1 MTTSP
6 ERPCERLWRK
16 PAHTLALGFGAGCV
30 RRAPGTVGTIVAI
43 PLYLLMQ
50 GLPLPVYLLLTLG
63 LFGLGVLVCDLTARD
78 LGVHDHPSI
87 VWDEIVGYLITMA
100 AAPPGWLWIVIGFA
114 AFRFFDILKPWPVS
128 VADRRMGGGFGIMV
142 DDVLAGIYAWLMLQL
157 LVLVL
162 P

>member
-6 ERPCERLWRK
+6 ERPCEHLWRK
-16 PAHTLALGFGAGCV
+16 PAHTLALGFGAGCA
-30 RRAPGTVGTIVAI
+30 RRAPGTAGTVVAI

-50 GLPLPVYLLLTLG
+50 GLPVPVYLLLTVG

-87 VWDEIVGYLITMA
+87 VWDEIVGYLIAMA

-128 VADRRMGGGFGIMV
+128 VADRRMSGGFGIMV

-162 P
+162 A